1 MHLWFLICFKDQ
13 GNVDIH
19 LALHFLVFPE
29 HFQGKNCPSGSF
41 AKGVMPFPPLFNRPA
56 HLDDL
61 DWLQRQWYKDA
72 VFKSSSWVPS
82 TSSILL
88 IALWIYCTHLL
99 LLWTDLLFSRSA
111 VSGIRTKLKRRRLMP
126 LPKMRMKV
134 RKRERAAGSDS
145 APGVSCAL
153 TNPKHPP
160 CHDSPPSQGS
170 QADPFC
176 LSFTRPSANF
186 EMIFPFAGWQ
196 YQWWPRSWWFP
207 WATHPLLRLASVNCL
222 LREEGKPNTHWA
234 LQIRFSSRTYIR
246 HYTVSIVSG
255 CRCF

>member
-1 MHLWFLICFKDQ
+1 MSPPFLGAPVVLDM
-13 GNVDIH
+13 
-19 LALHFLVFPE
+19 
-29 HFQGKNCPSGSF
+29 FQGPK
-41 AKGVMPFPPLFNRPA
+41 KGRYISSSPLFGLSWALSGEELPIWIICKKR
-56 HLDDL
+56 H
-61 DWLQRQWYKDA
+61 A
-72 VFKSSSWVPS
+72 V
-82 TSSILL
+82 
-88 IALWIYCTHLL
+88 LL
-99 LLWTDLLFSRSA
+99 LLWTDILFTRSA

-145 APGVSCAL
+145 APGVFCAL

-160 CHDSPPSQGS
+160 CHGSPLSQGS

-207 WATHPLLRLASVNCL
+207 WVTRPLLRLASVNC
-222 LREEGKPNTHWA
+222 P
-234 LQIRFSSRTYIR
+234 
-246 HYTVSIVSG
+246 
-255 CRCF
+255 